1 MIQYTCNTYILY
13 IRSFVTLIF
22 QGLATKCK
30 LSAIRALQHTLLLLE
45 KLQKQKLQL
54 LLRFMI
60 KISENQELNLGDD
73 LPTRELVRYL

>member
-45 KLQKQKLQL
+45 TEATTPSAIHDQN
-54 LLRFMI
+54 I
-60 KISENQELNLGDD
+60 
-73 LPTRELVRYL
+73 REPRAKSW